1 MSRPDP
7 AGTELFD
14 RQAVL
19 EGERLL
25 LRPYRPEDY
34 EALYA
39 VASDPLIWEVHPAHD
54 RWQEPVFRA
63 FMADAVEK
71 GGTLVAIDR
80 ASGEIVG
87 SSRFQGLDAARSQVE
102 IGWTFLARKCW
113 GGAYN
118 REMKRLMLAQAFTG
132 VQRVVFHI
140 GADNI
145 RSRKACEAIGGRLTD
160 ETDVVERGGAMVLHV
175 IYEITRDSFVSGPLA

>member
-1 MSRPDP
+1 MLRPDP

-19 EGERLL
+19 EGELIL

-39 VASDPLIWEVHPAHD
+39 VASDPRIWEVHPAHD

-80 ASGEIVG
+80 TSGEMIG
-87 SSRFQGLDAARSQVE
+87 SSRFQALDVERSQVE
-102 IGWTFLARKCW
+102 IGWTFLVRKCW

-132 VQRVVFHI
+132 VERVVFHI

-175 IYEITRDSFVSGPLA
+175 VYEITREGFATGPLA